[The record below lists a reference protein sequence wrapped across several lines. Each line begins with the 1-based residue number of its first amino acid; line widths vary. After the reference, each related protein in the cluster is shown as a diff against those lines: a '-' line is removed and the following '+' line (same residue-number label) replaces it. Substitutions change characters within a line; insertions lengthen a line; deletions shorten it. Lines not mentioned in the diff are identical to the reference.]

1 MSDKTH
7 VKKLKPHHQ
16 VSLDH
21 AVVKVGAKWC
31 KACRESAESYEKMA
45 KKYDKI
51 DFYDVDADRFD
62 KEKSMMKDINKIVKK
77 TSAMPT
83 FYFFRKGKIVGSV
96 EGYSTSKFKMY
107 LAAIEA

>member
-7 VKKLKPHHQ
+7 VKKLKPYQ
-16 VSLDH
+16 QISLDH

-31 KACRESAESYEKMA
+31 KACRESADSYEKMA
-45 KKYDKI
+45 KKYGNI
-51 DFYDVDADRFD
+51 DFYDIDADRFD
-62 KEKSMMKDINKIVKK
+62 KEKSEMKDINKIVKQTK
-77 TSAMPT
+77 AMPT
-83 FYFFRKGKIVGSV
+83 FYFFRKGKLIHSV